1 MESTWID
8 PAALIETSAELEPL
22 NLLETTIS
30 YSRLRTL
37 QVNGALTYKRR
48 YIDGIKDPMTDAQ
61 ILGIATHK
69 KLLEPDTFE
78 EDFIILPKLDRRKTA
93 DKAYYEEKSALA
105 VEQGKM
111 LIQDPVVE
119 QAEAMAAS
127 VAAHPLVAPLLEGAL
142 KELEL
147 KWVKKATYRGQTHK
161 FNTLAY
167 VDFLNPRLKTMG
179 DLKVVSGTF
188 DPYRFD
194 SKAKREF
201 YHGQTGLYLDGAASN
216 SIPVESFHFILVS
229 TKEPYDVALC
239 TCEPEFLERGSAA
252 AEIATNALYGRLL
265 SNDWLSYPE
274 AIPLRYTPW

>member
-8 PAALIETSAELEPL
+8 PAALIETSAELEPPS
-22 NLLETTIS
+22 LLETTIS

-37 QVNGALTYKRR
+37 RVSGALTYKRR
-48 YIDGIKDPMTDAQ
+48 YLDGIKDPMTDAQ

-69 KLLEPDTFE
+69 KLLEPDSFE

-93 DKAYYEEKSALA
+93 DKAYYEEKLALSIA
-105 VEQGKM
+105 ERKL
-111 LIQDPVVE
+111 LIQDPAVE
-119 QAEAMAAS
+119 QAEAMAAA
-127 VAAHPLVAPLLEGAL
+127 VANHPLVVPLLNGAL

-147 KWVKKATYRGQTHK
+147 RWVKTATYQEQTHD

-167 VDFLNPRLKTMG
+167 VDFLNPTLKAMG
-179 DLKVVSGTF
+179 DLKVISGPF

-201 YHGQTGLYLDGAASN
+201 YHGQTGLYLDGAAAN

-229 TKEPYDVALC
+229 SKEPYDVAVC
-239 TCEPEFLERGSAA
+239 TCEGEFLERGLVA
-252 AEIATNALYGRLL
+252 AELATNVLYGRLL
-265 SNDWLSYPE
+265 RNNWVSYPE
-274 AIPLRYTPW
+274 PVPLRYVPW

>member
-1 MESTWID
+1 MEPTWID
-8 PAALIETSAELEPL
+8 PAALIETSAELEPP

-48 YIDGIKDPMTDAQ
+48 YLDGIKDPMTDAQ

-78 EDFIILPKLDRRKTA
+78 EDFIILPKLDRRKPA
-93 DKAYYEEKSALA
+93 DKAYYEEKVALA
-105 VEQGKM
+105 IEQRKM
-111 LIQDPVVE
+111 LIQEPAVE
-119 QAEAMAAS
+119 QAEAMATS
-127 VAAHPLVAPLLEGAL
+127 VAAHPLVTPLLEGAL

-147 KWVKKATYRGQTHK
+147 KWVKQATYREQTHQ

-167 VDFLNPRLKTMG
+167 IDFLNPTLKAMG

-239 TCEPEFLERGSAA
+239 TCGPEFLERGSAA

-265 SNDWLSYPE
+265 NNDWLSYPE
-274 AIPLRYTPW
+274 AIPLRYAPW